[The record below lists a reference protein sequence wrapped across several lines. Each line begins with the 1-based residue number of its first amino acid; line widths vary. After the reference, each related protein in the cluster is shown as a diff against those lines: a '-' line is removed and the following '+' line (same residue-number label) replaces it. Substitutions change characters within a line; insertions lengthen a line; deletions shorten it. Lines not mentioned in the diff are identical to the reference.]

1 MASSRTPAGILPS
14 LRAFSKRV
22 ISARVFAFL
31 ISSSM
36 RFLSLSV
43 NLTREILSVPFA
55 LAVEAVLSDL
65 EERDER
71 IFLASSVGSAT
82 VPKSSAALLRS
93 ASLTF

>member
-1 MASSRTPAGILPS
+1 
-14 LRAFSKRV
+14 
-22 ISARVFAFL
+22 
-31 ISSSM
+31 
-36 RFLSLSV
+36 
-43 NLTREILSVPFA
+43 VPFA

-93 ASLTF
+93 ASLTFWKSRNLTDGHVAMIQ